1 MGKLNKFETAA
12 ELDTKAKRELYL
24 SKINELDL
32 NMKEM
37 TDYIDTARLAAEC
50 HPEELLLSKEWQ
62 KGFEC
67 HKLRMQKIMHNILED
82 ILTKANTTLDAA
94 AKLSIGGDVV
104 DELSLHSV
112 INENSR
118 ENLLNK
124 LVKNADKVKADAL
137 CMYDPEIHPDSGNFI
152 KKGRKKL
159 YFWTDEALELN
170 SEE

>member
-1 MGKLNKFETAA
+1 MKKPNKFKIAA
-12 ELDTKAKRELYL
+12 ELNTEEKRVLYL
-24 SKINELDL
+24 SEINELDL
-32 NMKEM
+32 DIREM
-37 TDYIDTARLAAEC
+37 TDYIDTVNLAAEC
-50 HPEELLLSKEWQ
+50 HPKELLLSREWQ

-67 HKLRMQKIMHNILED
+67 HKLRMQKIMHDILEG

-104 DELSLHSV
+104 DELSLHSF

-137 CMYDPEIHPDSGNFI
+137 CMYDPEMHPDSGDFI

-159 YFWTDEALELN
+159 YFWTDEKLEQ
-170 SEE
+170 SS